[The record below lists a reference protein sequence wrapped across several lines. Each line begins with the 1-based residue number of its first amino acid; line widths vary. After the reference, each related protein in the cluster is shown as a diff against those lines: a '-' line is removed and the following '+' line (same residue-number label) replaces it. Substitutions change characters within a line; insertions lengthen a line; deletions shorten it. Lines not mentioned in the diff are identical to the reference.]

1 MQNPNDISSTFL
13 NSLVQSIV
21 QAAVFFGDIVA
32 QFFNVGSN
40 HFLGSVGGTSVD
52 DHMFYIV
59 MGLCTNGL
67 HACCNTGF
75 VIKDNGDDGDF
86 QDFFYKRFYKRE
98 LTGPKAFKE
107 GCFLGL
113 KFYGFFECV

>member
-40 HFLGSVGGTSVD
+40 HFLGSVSGTSID

-59 MGLCTNGL
+59 MGLCKNGFY
-67 HACCNTGF
+67 ASCNTGL
-75 VIKDNGDDGDF
+75 VIVNNGDDGDF
-86 QDFFYKRFYKRE
+86 QAFF
-98 LTGPKAFKE
+98 
-107 GCFLGL
+107 
-113 KFYGFFECV
+113 VV